1 MFARDSCIS
10 TGVLWMWHSDS
21 DYVHFCPLAFGRRSF
36 NHFWSSE
43 SDPMSAVGLAIVSLF
58 LLLFSTLLGWTV
70 DWVRN
75 VDDASL
81 KYCDRSLVRAP
92 AAAVHAI
99 CQKCQM
105 IPFTQSTAQ
114 PSTQSVVACKGRKEG
129 LMIGFAK
136 RERA

>member
-81 KYCDRSLVRAP
+81 KYCDRSQFGAP

-99 CQKCQM
+99 QSQRRA
-105 IPFTQSTAQ
+105 TQFQLTVSRSRHVSRLT
-114 PSTQSVVACKGRKEG
+114 
-129 LMIGFAK
+129 LW
-136 RERA
+136 